1 MKTLMMLVGPS
12 YCGKSSFAEMVKK
25 LAPEKVEIFSS
36 DAIREEIYGDA
47 GCQDNPAKV
56 FEILHERIIKC
67 LKEKEDVVAIYDAT
81 NLSAKRRRS
90 FLNSIRTIA
99 CYRACIAFP
108 VSLDELLARVP
119 LRDRKVPEE
128 VLIKQIKNF
137 QCPQKC
143 EGWDDIVIELQ
154 GEGYNDRELMEKCV
168 GFDQKSKHHTLD
180 LYDHM
185 KETANVVS
193 SKNFIKFDVSRPEV
207 VDDAYKILLAAYFHD
222 IGKLITQEIDE
233 NGEAHYRNH
242 HNASTYMWLC
252 MKGTKKLLEDEK
264 FTQQDL
270 LDVAFLIQ
278 NHMEFYFRDKTGLK
292 RLQESTTPTLYES
305 LKAIHA
311 ADVAA
316 HVKQPI
322 KSENS

>member
-12 YCGKSSFAEMVKK
+12 YCGKSSFAEMMKK
-25 LAPEKVEIFSS
+25 LAPERVEIFSS

-47 GCQDNPAKV
+47 GCQDDPAKV

-90 FLNSIRTIA
+90 FLTSIRFIA
-99 CYRACIAFP
+99 CRRACVVFP
-108 VSLDELLARVP
+108 MSLDELLARVP

-143 EGWDDIVIELQ
+143 EGWDDIVIEFQ
-154 GEGYNDRELMEKCV
+154 GEGYNDVELMEKCKN
-168 GFDQKSKHHTLD
+168 FDQHSKHHSLTL
-180 LYDHM
+180 YEHM
-185 KETANVVS
+185 KKTAEIASTDGFV
-193 SKNFIKFDVSRPEV
+193 KFDVNDPEV
-207 VDDAYKILLAAYFHD
+207 VNDAYKLLVAAYFHD
-222 IGKLITQEIDE
+222 IGKLITQEFDK

-242 HNASTYMWLC
+242 HYASAYMWLC
-252 MKGTKKLLEDEK
+252 MKGTKKLLADK
-264 FTQQDL
+264 KLTQQDL

-278 NHMEFYFRDKTGLK
+278 NHMEFYFRDKRGMYHL
-292 RLQESTTPTLYES
+292 RCDTTPTLYES
-305 LKAIHA
+305 LKVLHA
-311 ADVAA
+311 ADVMA
-316 HVKQPI
+316 H
-322 KSENS
+322 

>member
-12 YCGKSSFAEMVKK
+12 YCGKSSFAEMMKK
-25 LAPEKVEIFSS
+25 LAPERVEIFSS

-47 GCQDNPAKV
+47 GCQNNPAKV

-99 CYRACIAFP
+99 CRRACVVFP
-108 VSLDELLARVP
+108 MSLDELLARVP

-154 GEGYNDRELMEKCV
+154 GEGYNDRELMEKCKN
-168 GFDQKSKHHTLD
+168 FDQYNRHHSLTL
-180 LYDHM
+180 YEHM
-185 KETANVVS
+185 KKTADLVS
-193 SKNFIKFDVSRPEV
+193 SKKYIDFDMTKETIA
-207 VDDAYKILLAAYFHD
+207 DDLYKLLVAAYFHD
-222 IGKLITQEIDE
+222 IGKLITQEFDE

-242 HNASTYMWLC
+242 HYASAYMWLC
-252 MKGTKKLLEDEK
+252 MKGTKKLLTDKK

-270 LDVAFLIQ
+270 LDVVFLIQ
-278 NHMEFYFRDKTGLK
+278 NHMEFYFRDRAGMKKLK
-292 RLQESTTPTLYES
+292 ESTTPTLYES
-305 LKAIHA
+305 LKIIHE
-311 ADVAA
+311 ADIAA
-316 HVKQPI
+316 H
-322 KSENS
+322 

>member
-1 MKTLMMLVGPS
+1 MKTLIMLVGPS
-12 YCGKSSFAEMVKK
+12 YSGKSRFATMMKD
-25 LAPEKVEIFSS
+25 LAPERVEVFSS
-36 DAIREEIYGDA
+36 DSIREEIYGDA
-47 GCQDNPAKV
+47 GCQDNPAQV
-56 FEILHERIIKC
+56 FEILHQRITKC

-99 CYRACIAFP
+99 CRRSCIVFP
-108 VSLDELLARVP
+108 VALDELLARIP
-119 LRDRKVPEE
+119 LRDRKVPEQ
-128 VLIKQIKNF
+128 VLLKQIKNF

-143 EGWDDIVIELQ
+143 EGWDDIIIELS
-154 GEGYNDRELMEKCV
+154 GEGYDDKELMEKCI

-180 LYDHM
+180 LYGHM
-185 KETANVVS
+185 KKTADTIS
-193 SKNFIKFDVSRPEV
+193 SMNFVKFDVGNPNV
-207 VDDAYKILLAAYFHD
+207 VDDAYKLVLAAYFHD

-233 NGEAHYRNH
+233 NGDAHYYNH
-242 HNASTYMWLC
+242 HNASAYMWLC
-252 MKGTKKLLEDEK
+252 MKGTKKLLTDKK
-264 FTQQDL
+264 FNQQDL

-311 ADVAA
+311 ADLAA
-316 HVKQPI
+316 H
-322 KSENS
+322 